1 MLQTGWR
8 FRSFPCALAALL
20 AVSCNAWGQ
29 HYEQKNLVSNL
40 ASLAPKTDPN
50 LVNGWG
56 ISRSSSSPWWV
67 SDNGTGKATL
77 YDGEGNARSLVVTVP
92 GAPTGTVFNGSTDF
106 QLAPGQP
113 ARFLFVSEDGTISG
127 WNPAVDPTHA
137 IVMVTTPGAVYKGM
151 AIAVDN
157 GQRML
162 YAANFHSGR
171 IDVFDASFHPVSRGR
186 GEGEGD
192 DDGGGFQFRG
202 QPRGFSPFN
211 IMNIGENLVVAFAK
225 PDAEGHDEIAGPGNG
240 LIGVFS
246 TSGKLIRWFEHVDAL
261 NAPWGL
267 ALAPYDFGSFSHHLI
282 SGQFGSG
289 ELLAFNIE
297 AGKFDGNLLTPAG
310 QPIVIDGLWGIGF
323 GNGNV
328 AGPANNL
335 FFAAGPN
342 DETNGLFGVLTP
354 VPTDLI
360 QGNGN

>member
-1 MLQTGWR
+1 
-8 FRSFPCALAALL
+8 LL
-20 AVSCNAWGQ
+20 GAITREVQRLEHLSEE
-29 HYEQKNLVSNL
+29 YLRV
-40 ASLAPKTDPN
+40 
-50 LVNGWG
+50 
-56 ISRSSSSPWWV
+56 
-67 SDNGTGKATL
+67 
-77 YDGEGNARSLVVTVP
+77 ARLP
-92 GAPTGTVFNGSTDF
+92 
-106 QLAPGQP
+106 QP
-113 ARFLFVSEDGTISG
+113 RMESED
-127 WNPAVDPTHA
+127 V
-137 IVMVTTPGAVYKGM
+137 
-151 AIAVDN
+151 
-157 GQRML
+157 
-162 YAANFHSGR
+162 AAKVR
-171 IDVFDASFHPVSRGR
+171 
-186 GEGEGD
+186 E
-192 DDGGGFQFRG
+192 
-202 QPRGFSPFN
+202 
-211 IMNIGENLVVAFAK
+211 VVAFAK

-297 AGKFDGNLLTPAG
+297 TGEFDGNLLTPGG

-342 DETNGLFGVLTP
+342 DEANGLFGVLTP
-354 VPTDLI
+354 VTADLI

>member
-1 MLQTGWR
+1 MTNTRWG
-8 FRSFPCALAALL
+8 FRAFPCALAAVLS
-20 AVSCNAWGQ
+20 VTCNAWGQ
-29 HYEQKNLVSNL
+29 HYQQSNLVSNL
-40 ASLAPKTDPN
+40 ASLAPKTDAN

-56 ISRSSSSPWWV
+56 IARSSSSPWWV

-77 YDGEGNARSLVVTVP
+77 YDGEGNARPLVVTVP

-106 QLAPGQP
+106 QIAPGQA

-137 IVMVTTPGAVYKGM
+137 IVVVTTPGAVYKGV
-151 AIAVDN
+151 AIAINN

-162 YAANFHSGR
+162 YAANFHSGQ
-171 IDVFDASFHPVSRGR
+171 IDVFNASFQPVTPGALQS
-186 GEGEGD
+186 GD
-192 DDGGGFQFRG
+192 DDGAFRFEG
-202 QPRGFSPFN
+202 KPRGFSPFN
-211 IMNIGENLVVAFAK
+211 IQNIGENLVIAFAK

-240 LIGVFS
+240 VIGVFT

-267 ALAPYDFGSFSHHLI
+267 ALAPNDFGLFSHHLI

-297 AGKFDGNLLTPAG
+297 TGKFVGHLLTPAG
-310 QPIVIDGLWGIGF
+310 QPLVIDGLWGIGF
-323 GNGNV
+323 GNGGT

-342 DETNGLFGVLTP
+342 DESNGLFGVLKP
-354 VPTDLI
+354 VPTDLV